1 MSAFLIS
8 ESQNY
13 FVDNKKAS
21 LISEAFLFYEITVAD
36 DNYIIRRIL
45 NIKRRKAM
53 SDIQTILA
61 RWVFWPE
68 SIPILIIRILPM
80 DLRAWWQ
87 EVQ

>member
-1 MSAFLIS
+1 
-8 ESQNY
+8 
-13 FVDNKKAS
+13 
-21 LISEAFLFYEITVAD
+21 
-36 DNYIIRRIL
+36 
-45 NIKRRKAM
+45 M